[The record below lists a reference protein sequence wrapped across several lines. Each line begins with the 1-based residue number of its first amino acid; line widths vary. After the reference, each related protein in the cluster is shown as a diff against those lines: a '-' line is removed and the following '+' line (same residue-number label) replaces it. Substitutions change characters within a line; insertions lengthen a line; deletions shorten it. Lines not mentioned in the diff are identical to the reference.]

1 MERTTPLASLLE
13 VAGATPTGD
22 GVIADTSLTSQS
34 QTPPAQTPSGNERG
48 QAATSLRRPGSRT
61 QALLGVKVYGC
72 GAYAPSNVVTNEVL
86 RDRYGFDPEWIV
98 QRTGIT
104 ERRWVSSGE
113 ATSDLSVE
121 AARRAI
127 QDANIS
133 PDEIDLVIVGTLSPD
148 HSFPSTACLVQD
160 RLGLEAAAFD
170 LQAGCSGFMYTMT
183 TAAQFVANG
192 TARYALAIG
201 ADVCS
206 KFLNMSDQKSAPL
219 FGDGAGAVVIGPGD
233 PHQGL
238 ICYQLGADG
247 AGGNFICRPAC
258 GSRNA
263 VTTEDLSKG
272 NQYLQMDG
280 RNVFKWA
287 VRTVT
292 ESVELM
298 LNKTGM
304 SVHDISLFL
313 FHQANMRII
322 DAVADQLGIPR
333 EKMINNLSRY
343 GNTSAASIPLV
354 LDEAMQ
360 GDRIRTGD
368 TVLMCGFGTGLTWGT
383 GLFRW

>member
-1 MERTTPLASLLE
+1 MEQSTPLNALLE
-13 VAGATPTGD
+13 LASASPGEDQASRSLPSQVETRGAENIQTG
-22 GVIADTSLTSQS
+22 
-34 QTPPAQTPSGNERG
+34 
-48 QAATSLRRPGSRT
+48 TSLRRPGQRT
-61 QALLGVKVYGC
+61 QALLGVKIVGC
-72 GAYAPSNVVTNEVL
+72 GAYAPSNIITNEVL

-98 QRTGIT
+98 QRTGIM
-104 ERRWVSSGE
+104 ERRWVSPGE

-121 AARRAI
+121 AAQRAI
-127 QDANIS
+127 RHAGIS
-133 PDEIDLVIVGTLSPD
+133 PDEIDLVVVGTLSPD
-148 HSFPSTACLVQD
+148 HSFPSSACLVQD

-206 KFLNMSDQKSAPL
+206 KFLNTADQKTAPL

-247 AGGNFICRPAC
+247 GGGAFISRPAC
-258 GSRNA
+258 GSRTV
-263 VTTEDLSKG
+263 VTGEELAKG

-304 SVHDISLFL
+304 SVHDVSLYL

-322 DAVADQLGIPR
+322 DSVAEQLGIPR
-333 EKMINNLSRY
+333 DRMVNNLNRY

-354 LDEAMQ
+354 MDEALQ
-360 GDRIRTGD
+360 ANRIQRGD

>member
-1 MERTTPLASLLE
+1 M
-13 VAGATPTGD
+13 
-22 GVIADTSLTSQS
+22 
-34 QTPPAQTPSGNERG
+34 
-48 QAATSLRRPGSRT
+48 
-61 QALLGVKVYGC
+61 LGVKIYGC

-104 ERRWVSSGE
+104 ERRWVNPGE

-127 QDANIS
+127 EAANIS

-170 LQAGCSGFMYTMT
+170 LQAGCSGFMYTLT

-206 KFLNMSDQKSAPL
+206 KFLNMADQKSAPL

-263 VTTEDLSKG
+263 VTSEDLAKG

-292 ESVELM
+292 DSVELM

-304 SVHDISLFL
+304 SVHDVSVFL

-322 DAVADQLGIPR
+322 DAVADQLGIPG

-360 GDRIRTGD
+360 GGRIRTGD

>member
-1 MERTTPLASLLE
+1 MKQETPLATSVE
-13 VAGATPTGD
+13 VAGATFP
-22 GVIADTSLTSQS
+22 VEHAITSKQN
-34 QTPPAQTPSGNERG
+34 TPEPELAAGTERPKSGM
-48 QAATSLRRPGSRT
+48 SLRRPGMRT

-72 GAYAPSNVVTNEVL
+72 GAYAPANVVTNEVL
-86 RDRYGFDPEWIV
+86 QARFGFDPEWIL
-98 QRTGIT
+98 QRTGIS
-104 ERRWVSSGE
+104 ERRWVNPGE

-127 QDANIS
+127 EAANIS
-133 PDEIDLVIVGTLSPD
+133 PEEIDLVIVGTLSPD

-170 LQAGCSGFMYTMT
+170 LQAGCSGFMYTLT
-183 TAAQFVANG
+183 TASQFVANG

-206 KFLNMSDQKSAPL
+206 KFLNTADQKSAPL
-219 FGDGAGAVVIGPGD
+219 FGDGAGAVVVGPGD

-247 AGGNFICRPAC
+247 AGGNFIYRPAC

-263 VTTEDLSKG
+263 VTSDDLSKG
-272 NQYLQMDG
+272 NQYLHMDG

-298 LNKTGM
+298 LTKTGM
-304 SVHDISLFL
+304 SVHDVSLFL

-322 DAVADQLGIPR
+322 DAVAEQLGIPHD
-333 EKMINNLSRY
+333 KMINNLARY

-354 LDEAMQ
+354 LDEAMK
-360 GDRIRTGD
+360 GNRIHSGD

-383 GLFRW
+383 GLIRW